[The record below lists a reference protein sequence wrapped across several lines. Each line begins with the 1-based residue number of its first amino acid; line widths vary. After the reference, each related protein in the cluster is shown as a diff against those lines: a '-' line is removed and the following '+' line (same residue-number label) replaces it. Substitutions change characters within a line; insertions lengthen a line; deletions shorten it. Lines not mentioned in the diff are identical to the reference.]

1 MTEDQLKA
9 ESYISGLYFSLDPT
23 NIFSEE
29 KSANVSQKK
38 LRGKFMKSL
47 FLTITLMLICNT
59 VMADT
64 EALESNKKLVVDFYT
79 AVLFHGRA
87 DAIDQYIGDVYIQH
101 NPNVADGKEAL
112 RQLIESF
119 PPREKD
125 APPSGEIVRV
135 VAEDDLVVLH
145 VKNYSWPSPNG
156 GAIVDIFR
164 VENNKIVEHWDVVQA
179 IPESSKNNNTMF

>member
-1 MTEDQLKA
+1 M
-9 ESYISGLYFSLDPT
+9 
-23 NIFSEE
+23 
-29 KSANVSQKK
+29 KK
-38 LRGKFMKSL
+38 L
-47 FLTITLMLICNT
+47 FLIIALMFLCNA
-59 VMADT
+59 VMADSK
-64 EALESNKKLVVDFYT
+64 ALEFNKKLVVEFYT
-79 AVLFHGRA
+79 EVLFHGRA
-87 DAIDQYIGDVYIQH
+87 DAIDKYIGDIYVQH

-112 RQLIESF
+112 RQLIKSF

-125 APPSGEIVRV
+125 TPPSGEIVRV

-179 IPESSKNNNTMF
+179 IPEKSKNNNTMF